1 MLQKKSIL
9 VLLASFL
16 LAQYPLAA
24 LAADQFDFD
33 LYKSLAQTKSKEN
46 FLYSPYS
53 VSSALTMTYTG
64 SAGTTKDAMAKVL
77 GLDPKK
83 DKATKDQAKADID
96 SLQKLEH
103 GSVLEIA
110 NALFANKNIDF
121 SKEFLSE
128 NEKYFYA
135 GTTSMDFSAPEA
147 VEKINGWVNEKTHE
161 KISKIL
167 DKVSGD
173 AILYLINAVYFKGAW
188 QNQFKKEDT
197 KKDKFHALDGTSL
210 EVMMMSLSR
219 NTFSYAENADFQAIH
234 LPYKDNRLG
243 LYVYLPAKGKTLDDF
258 EKKLDL
264 LSFEKHADLFKIRSG
279 TFKMPRFKIEDDMKL
294 KENLSKLGME
304 EAFDKNIADFSLMT
318 NEKERVFINDV
329 IHKTF
334 MDVNEE
340 GTEAAAVTA
349 VEMCMTSARMDPQ
362 PVFEMT
368 CNRPFFVALQDM
380 QTKKLL
386 FMGHINKP

>member
-1 MLQKKSIL
+1 MLSKKSIL

-16 LAQYPLAA
+16 LAQNPLAA
-24 LAADQFDFD
+24 LAAEQFDFD
-33 LYKSLAQTKSKEN
+33 LYKSLAASKSKEN

-64 SAGTTKDAMAKVL
+64 SKDATKVAMAKVL
-77 GLDPKK
+77 SLGSKK
-83 DKATKDQAKADID
+83 DIEVKEAAKADID
-96 SLQKLEH
+96 SLQKLDN
-103 GSVLEIA
+103 GSILEIA

-135 GTTSMDFSAPEA
+135 GTNSMDFNAPDA
-147 VEKINGWVNEKTHE
+147 VEKINSWVKEKTHD

-173 AILYLINAVYFKGAW
+173 AILYLINAIYFKGAW

-197 KKDKFHALDGTSL
+197 KKEKFYPL
-210 EVMMMSLSR
+210 EGKDFDVMMMSLSR
-219 NTFSYAENADFQAIH
+219 NSFSYAETSDFQSIY

-243 LYVYLPAKGKTLDDF
+243 LYVFLPKKGKALEEF

-264 LSFEKHADLFKIRSG
+264 ASFEKHSGLLSSRSG
-279 TFKMPRFKIEDDMKL
+279 TLKLPRFKIEDDMKL

-304 EAFDKNIADFSLMT
+304 EAFDKNKADFSLMT

-329 IHKTF
+329 IHKTY
-334 MDVNEE
+334 MDVNEV

-349 VEMCMTSARMDPQ
+349 VEMCMTTARMDPE
-362 PVFEMT
+362 PAFEMT
-368 CNRPFFVALQDM
+368 CNRPFFIALQDM
-380 QTKKLL
+380 QTKKIL

>member
-1 MLQKKSIL
+1 MLSKKSIL
-9 VLLASFL
+9 VLLASIL
-16 LAQYPLAA
+16 LAQNPLIA
-24 LAADQFDFD
+24 LAAEQFDFD
-33 LYKSLAQTKSKEN
+33 LYKSLAASKCKEN

-64 SAGTTKDAMAKVL
+64 SKDATKEAMAKVL
-77 GLDPKK
+77 NLSAKK
-83 DKATKDQAKADID
+83 DIEVKESAKVDID
-96 SLQKLEH
+96 SLQKLNN
-103 GSVLEIA
+103 GSILEIA

-135 GTTSMDFSAPEA
+135 GTNSMDFNAPDA
-147 VEKINGWVNEKTHE
+147 VEKINDWVKEKTHD
-161 KISKIL
+161 KICKIL

-173 AILYLINAVYFKGAW
+173 AILYLINAIYFKGAW

-197 KKDKFHALDGTSL
+197 KKEKFYPLEGNDLD
-210 EVMMMSLSR
+210 VMMMSLSR
-219 NTFSYAENADFQAIH
+219 DSFSYAETSDFQAIH

-243 LYVYLPAKGKTLDDF
+243 LYVFLPKKGKTLDEF

-264 LSFEKHADLFKIRSG
+264 ASFEKHSQLFSG
-279 TFKMPRFKIEDDMKL
+279 RTGTLKLPRFKIEDDMKL

-304 EAFDKNIADFSLMT
+304 EAFDKNKADFSLMT
-318 NEKERVFINDV
+318 NEKGRVFINDV
-329 IHKTF
+329 IHKTY
-334 MDVNEE
+334 MDVNEV

-349 VEMCMTSARMDPQ
+349 VEMCMTSARMDPE
-362 PVFEMT
+362 PAFEMN
-368 CNRPFFVALQDM
+368 CNHPFFIALQDM
-380 QTKKLL
+380 QTKKIL

>member
-1 MLQKKSIL
+1 MSPKKSIL

-16 LAQYPLAA
+16 AAQSPLAV

-33 LYKSLAQTKSKEN
+33 LYKSLAASKSNEN

-64 SAGTTKDAMAKVL
+64 SKDATKEAMAKVL
-77 GLDPKK
+77 GLSAKK
-83 DKATKDQAKADID
+83 DSEVKAAAKADID
-96 SLQKLEH
+96 SLQKSNN
-103 GSVLEIA
+103 GSTLEIA

-121 SKEFLSE
+121 SKEFLNE

-135 GTTSMDFSAPEA
+135 GTNSMDFSAPDA
-147 VEKINGWVNEKTHE
+147 VDKINGWVKEKTHD

-167 DKVSGD
+167 DQVSGD
-173 AILYLINAVYFKGAW
+173 AILYLLNAIYFKGAW
-188 QNQFKKEDT
+188 QNQFKEEDT
-197 KKDKFHALDGTSL
+197 KKAKFHPHEGKDLD
-210 EVMMMSLSR
+210 VMMMSLSR
-219 NTFSYAENADFQAIH
+219 NSFSYGETPEFQVIH

-243 LYVYLPAKGKTLDDF
+243 LFVFLPQKGKTLGEF

-264 LSFEKHADLFKIRSG
+264 ASFNKHTELLAGRTG
-279 TFKMPRFKIEDDMKL
+279 TLKLPRFKIEDNMKL

-304 EAFDKNIADFSLMT
+304 EAFDKNKADFSLMT

-329 IHKTF
+329 IHKTY
-334 MDVNEE
+334 MDVNEV

-349 VEMCMTSARMDPQ
+349 VEMCMTTARMDPQ
-362 PVFEMT
+362 PAFEMT
-368 CNRPFFVALQDM
+368 CDRPFFVALQDL